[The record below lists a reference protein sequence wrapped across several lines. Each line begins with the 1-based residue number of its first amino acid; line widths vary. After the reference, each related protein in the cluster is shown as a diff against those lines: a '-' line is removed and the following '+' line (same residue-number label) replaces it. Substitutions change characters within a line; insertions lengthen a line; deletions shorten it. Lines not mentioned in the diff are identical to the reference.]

1 MFVQVICRCSLA
13 TNLIF
18 LFQLHVGIGKTVKEK
33 VCVHT
38 SRDIR
43 AIARQL
49 VSVWIEV
56 FRREKDS
63 NGGLKLLRRMP
74 SIESSKTKSKDL
86 QSGKPTLRVPN
97 GTLDNNKVVSQRQR
111 TRFASSQSPP
121 KINKKY
127 DNKEMKLETVTAAM
141 SDGKLLSQK
150 QQHGIESKVEECGI
164 PMSEEEA
171 AAFAAAE
178 AARAAAIA
186 AAQVCD

>member
-1 MFVQVICRCSLA
+1 M
-13 TNLIF
+13 
-18 LFQLHVGIGKTVKEK
+18 
-33 VCVHT
+33 HT

-43 AIARQL
+43 AIAQQL

-63 NGGLKLLRRMP
+63 NGLKLLRRIP
-74 SIESSKTKSKDL
+74 SIELSKTKSKDL
-86 QSGKPTLRVPN
+86 PPGKPTLRAPN
-97 GTLDNNKVVSQRQR
+97 ETMDNNKVVSQRQR

-121 KINKKY
+121 KANKKY
-127 DNKEMKLETVTAAM
+127 ENKEMKLETVTAVM

-150 QQHGIESKVEECGI
+150 QQHGIESKVECGI

>member
-1 MFVQVICRCSLA
+1 M
-13 TNLIF
+13 
-18 LFQLHVGIGKTVKEK
+18 
-33 VCVHT
+33 HT

-56 FRREKDS
+56 FRREKDR
-63 NGGLKLLRRMP
+63 NGGLKLLRRIP
-74 SIESSKTKSKDL
+74 SIELSKTKSKDL
-86 QSGKPTLRVPN
+86 QSGKPALRVPN
-97 GTLDNNKVVSQRQR
+97 ETLDNNKVVSQRQR

-121 KINKKY
+121 KTNKY
-127 DNKEMKLETVTAAM
+127 ENKEMKLETVTAAM
-141 SDGKLLSQK
+141 SNGKLLSQK
-150 QQHGIESKVEECGI
+150 QQHGIESKVECAI

-178 AARAAAIA
+178 AARVAAIA

>member
-1 MFVQVICRCSLA
+1 M
-13 TNLIF
+13 
-18 LFQLHVGIGKTVKEK
+18 
-33 VCVHT
+33 HT

-49 VSVWIEV
+49 VDVWIEV
-56 FRREKDS
+56 FRKEKAS
-63 NGGLKLLRRMP
+63 NGLKLLRRMP
-74 SIESSKTKSKDL
+74 SVELSKTKSKDL

-97 GTLDNNKVVSQRQR
+97 ETLDNNKVASQRQR
-111 TRFASSQSPP
+111 ARFAISHSPP
-121 KINKKY
+121 KTSKKFE
-127 DNKEMKLETVTAAM
+127 NKETKLETGMATM
-141 SDGKLLSQK
+141 SDGNSFSPK
-150 QQHGIESKVEECGI
+150 QQHGIESKAEHGI

>member
-1 MFVQVICRCSLA
+1 MC
-13 TNLIF
+13 LIL
-18 LFQLHVGIGKTVKEK
+18 LFQPHAGIGRTVKEK

-56 FRREKDS
+56 FRREKAS
-63 NGGLKLLRRMP
+63 NGGLKLLRRIP
-74 SIESSKTKSKDL
+74 SIELSKTKSKDL
-86 QSGKPTLRVPN
+86 QQGKPTLHVSN
-97 GTLDNNKVVSQRQR
+97 ETLDNNKVVSQRQR

-121 KINKKY
+121 NTNKKY
-127 DNKEMKLETVTAAM
+127 ENKEIKLETVAATM
-141 SDGKLLSQK
+141 SDGKLVSQK
-150 QQHGIESKVEECGI
+150 QQHGVEHKVDCGI

>member
-1 MFVQVICRCSLA
+1 
-13 TNLIF
+13 
-18 LFQLHVGIGKTVKEK
+18 
-33 VCVHT
+33 VHT

-56 FRREKDS
+56 FRREKDRI
-63 NGGLKLLRRMP
+63 GGLKLLRRIP
-74 SIESSKTKSKDL
+74 SIELSKTKSKDL
-86 QSGKPTLRVPN
+86 QSGKPALRVPN
-97 GTLDNNKVVSQRQR
+97 ETLDSNKVVSQRQR

-121 KINKKY
+121 KTNKKY
-127 DNKEMKLETVTAAM
+127 ENKEMKLETVTAAM
-141 SDGKLLSQK
+141 SNGKLLSQK
-150 QQHGIESKVEECGI
+150 QPHGIESKVECGI

-178 AARAAAIA
+178 AARVAAIA